1 MLTQAEAD
9 ALIAMRKSF
18 AEMGAISLA
27 PGVDSTHE
35 LVGQDEQERFLLDL
49 WRGTFRLSKLRFQ
62 ERARKVIV
70 LVRLDIDGSPHTN
83 PDGTRLIGTHL
94 HLYREGYEDKWAAPI
109 DRALFTKPTDPSLT
123 LREFCGYCNIA
134 AVPPIQDGLL

>member
-1 MLTQAEAD
+1 
-9 ALIAMRKSF
+9 MRKSF

-49 WRGTFRLSKLRFQ
+49 WRGTFQLSKLRFQ

-94 HLYREGYEDKWAAPI
+94 HL
-109 DRALFTKPTDPSLT
+109 
-123 LREFCGYCNIA
+123 
-134 AVPPIQDGLL
+134 

>member
-70 LVRLDIDGSPHTN
+70 LVRLDMVCYDQAGMS
-83 PDGTRLIGTHL
+83 
-94 HLYREGYEDKWAAPI
+94 AAH
-109 DRALFTKPTDPSLT
+109 
-123 LREFCGYCNIA
+123 
-134 AVPPIQDGLL
+134 